1 MSLQVNKEGTVA
13 IRRKTSRPV
22 TACAPPTDDE
32 DPYGRLTNMKLT
44 SFTEEQQMLQ
54 LQQQQQE
61 SLFHLNLK
69 YHLAV
74 YGNVTFEMPRYLA
87 LEGKKQKE

>member
-1 MSLQVNKEGTVA
+1 MSWQVNKEGTVA

-61 SLFHLNLK
+61 SLYAFLTK
-69 YHLAV
+69 R
-74 YGNVTFEMPRYLA
+74 GCYLT
-87 LEGKKQKE
+87 KKEVHTEHYAEEIN

>member
-1 MSLQVNKEGTVA
+1 MFSQVNKEGTVA
-13 IRRKTSRPV
+13 IRRKASRPV

-54 LQQQQQE
+54 LQQQQE
-61 SLFHLNLK
+61 SLFHPHELK
-69 YHLAV
+69 ISFSRLRKCDIRNATLFGSV
-74 YGNVTFEMPRYLA
+74 R
-87 LEGKKQKE
+87 KETE

>member
-1 MSLQVNKEGTVA
+1 MA

-22 TACAPPTDDE
+22 TACPPPTEEE

-54 LQQQQQE
+54 LQLQQQQQE
-61 SLFHLNLK
+61 SKAF
-69 YHLAV
+69 
-74 YGNVTFEMPRYLA
+74 FI
-87 LEGKKQKE
+87 

>member
-1 MSLQVNKEGTVA
+1 MFSQVNKEGTVA
-13 IRRKTSRPV
+13 IRRKASRPV

-54 LQQQQQE
+54 LQQQQE
-61 SLFHLNLK
+61 SLF
-69 YHLAV
+69 
-74 YGNVTFEMPRYLA
+74 MPPELQISFSRVRKCDIRNATLFGSV
-87 LEGKKQKE
+87 GKETE

>member
-1 MSLQVNKEGTVA
+1 MSSQVNKEGTVA

-54 LQQQQQE
+54 LQQQQQQE
-61 SLFHLNLK
+61 SLFHLNFK
-69 YHLAV
+69 YH
-74 YGNVTFEMPRYLA
+74 
-87 LEGKKQKE
+87 

>member
-1 MSLQVNKEGTVA
+1 MNKEGTVA

-22 TACAPPTDDE
+22 TACVPPPNDDE

-54 LQQQQQE
+54 LQQQE
-61 SLFHLNLK
+61 
-69 YHLAV
+69 
-74 YGNVTFEMPRYLA
+74 
-87 LEGKKQKE
+87 